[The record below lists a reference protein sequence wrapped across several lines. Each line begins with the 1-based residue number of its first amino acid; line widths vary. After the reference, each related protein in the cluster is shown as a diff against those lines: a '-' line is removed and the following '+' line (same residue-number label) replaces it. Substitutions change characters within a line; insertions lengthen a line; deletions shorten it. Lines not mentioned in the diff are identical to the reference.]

1 MEEDISKSLKSALE
15 DALTEDEA
23 IENNW
28 TFVLTENVSLTKN
41 NGADMSDNYSEQG
54 SDSGSSIVVIDSP
67 VLPSCDLHPVLGT
80 IYICCYASNNC
91 CYYSTTFFQVTQS
104 INSY

>member
-1 MEEDISKSLKSALE
+1 MEEDISKCVKSALE
-15 DALTEDEA
+15 DAITEDEI

-28 TFVLTENVSLTKN
+28 TFVLTENISHTKN

-80 IYICCYASNNC
+80 VNILCASSNLYC
-91 CYYSTTFFQVTQS
+91 STTFFQVTPS

>member
-15 DALTEDEA
+15 DAITEDEA

-28 TFVLTENVSLTKN
+28 TFVLTENISLIKN

-80 IYICCYASNNC
+80 YSTYILYASN
-91 CYYSTTFFQVTQS
+91 CYYVQHFFQVTQS